1 MGLCP
6 SEGWQEGITGRW
18 GGTLRCEGLRRLWDR
33 AGPSWGVQG
42 GSDLG
47 GRCQCGVLGNCQ
59 RLSLKGSGQGW
70 GQGLSWWGS
79 GHSHGREGAWLGC
92 PTAGQDMG
100 VTLGLRSSVWLG
112 GEGGGREDLQG
123 EAGWGCNCSR
133 RVRAE
138 ATRKG
143 HHAGS
148 LGSLM
153 LMRESWE
160 KRWCGEASGGS
171 SSSRARAR
179 GQGTP
184 GGAVGAA
191 PQPGRWVE
199 ADGGGSPHG
208 GWRGGCLRLLRG
220 RDTRTWGSDPGAHP
234 SWFWRPQA
242 RHPGAAPPQARGPVG
257 YAMVCSPWL

>member
-1 MGLCP
+1 
-6 SEGWQEGITGRW
+6 
-18 GGTLRCEGLRRLWDR
+18 
-33 AGPSWGVQG
+33 
-42 GSDLG
+42 
-47 GRCQCGVLGNCQ
+47 
-59 RLSLKGSGQGW
+59 
-70 GQGLSWWGS
+70 
-79 GHSHGREGAWLGC
+79 
-92 PTAGQDMG
+92 MG